1 MTTEDEAPDAPRMD
15 SLGGGPT
22 RRGTAQQLTQD
33 TARRLIAAIE
43 GSAPVKHIRANQIFS
58 ALLATVGAALVF
70 SGIEIMVQNTSYL
83 DNGWGAVLLG
93 LVLLFVS
100 GLMLQ
105 KLIKGE

>member
-1 MTTEDEAPDAPRMD
+1 MTTEDEAPDAPRT
-15 SLGGGPT
+15 GPI
-22 RRGTAQQLTQD
+22 RPLGTAQQLTED
-33 TARRLIAAIE
+33 TARRLISAIE
-43 GSAPVKHIRANQIFS
+43 ASAPVKHIRANQIFS

-83 DNGWGAVLLG
+83 DNGWGAVVLG
-93 LVLLFVS
+93 LVMLFVS

>member
-1 MTTEDEAPDAPRMD
+1 MTPDEAPNEPRTGTM
-15 SLGGGPT
+15 
-22 RRGTAQQLTQD
+22 RHVNTAQQLTED
-33 TARRLIAAIE
+33 TARRLISAIE
-43 GSAPVKHIRANQIFS
+43 GSAPIRRIRASQIFS

-83 DNGWGAVLLG
+83 DSGWGAVLLG